1 MRSRRLP
8 SLACVAVLLAA
19 CAEEVEVR
27 RDAPPVTLSP
37 VMAVDITDRIV
48 ATGELRAVEHA
59 AIAAEV
65 GGRVTEILVDEGSRV
80 DAGGEVVAID
90 PERKSLE
97 RDSARARVD
106 EAQARVRDAERELK
120 RLRDLRKRKVSSQ
133 TQVDEADTA
142 LKLARA
148 QLLAA
153 TAQLGVDERELR
165 DANVTAPFAGFVA
178 RRFVSRGEYVQ
189 PGTKLFELVAL
200 DPIEVE
206 FNISEVDS
214 SRAAAGQLVD
224 VRLAPFPDETFL
236 ASVSFV
242 APTIDPRTRTLR
254 VKAELENPDGR
265 LRPGLFAKVDL
276 GVAEREGVPM
286 VVEEA
291 VLQRADGQVV
301 FRATADRRVERV
313 RVETGVH
320 RDGMVEVVA
329 GLDVG
334 ETVVSRGQARLVGGE
349 RVTPRNPDG
358 TLAPRSLPE
367 VAGEGGEDAAR
378 VP

>member
-1 MRSRRLP
+1 MRRRRLL
-8 SLACVAVLLAA
+8 SFLCVASLLAA
-19 CAEEVEVR
+19 CAEEAEVV

-37 VMAVDITDRIV
+37 VMAVDVTDRIV

-59 AIAAEV
+59 EIAAEV
-65 GGRVTEILVDEGSRV
+65 GGRVTEILVDEGYRV
-80 DAGGEVVAID
+80 EASAEVVAID

-97 RDSARARVD
+97 RDTAQARVD
-106 EAQARVRDAERELK
+106 EAQARVRDAEREWK

-153 TAQLGVDERELR
+153 EAQLGVDERELR
-165 DANVTAPFAGFVA
+165 DATVTAPFSGFVA
-178 RRFVSRGEYVQ
+178 RRSVSRGEYVQ
-189 PGTKLFELVAL
+189 PGTALFELVAL

-206 FNISEVDS
+206 FHISEVDS
-214 SRAAAGQLVD
+214 GRAAVGQLVD

-236 ASVSFV
+236 ATVSFV

-276 GVAEREGVPM
+276 GVAEREGVAM
-286 VVEEA
+286 IVEEA
-291 VLQRADGQVV
+291 LLQRADGKVV
-301 FRATADRRVERV
+301 FRADPDGRVERV

-334 ETVVSRGQARLVGGE
+334 QIVVSRGQARLVGGE
-349 RVTPRNPDG
+349 LVTPRHPDG
-358 TLAPRSLPE
+358 TLAPRALPD
-367 VAGEGGEDAAR
+367 VAGDGGDDAAR
-378 VP
+378 LP